1 MTTLS
6 RAFDTKDSHL
16 LCPTNGSEIRARAGG
31 SGVGWAFFPGNI
43 TDKRSKSP
51 SPARRRLPA
60 PLRRFLSNKLAVIGI
75 VVLAVFVLAAL
86 FASRIAP
93 YDPAQISFSDL
104 RAAPSAAHLFGTD
117 ELGRDIFSRV
127 IHGARVSLSAGL
139 TSVTLALFFGGSI
152 GLVAGYLGGW
162 LDDVL
167 MRFVDAL
174 LSLPFLVLA
183 IALAAILGPSLQNTM
198 IAIAVVTAP
207 AFARI
212 TRGEVLSQRERDYVQ
227 AAQALGA
234 GDGRLIARHLLP
246 NISGALIVQT
256 SLAIANAI
264 LAEASLSFL
273 GLGIQPPAPSW
284 GSMLNAARGYLTDE
298 PWMALFPGLAI
309 FLAVLAFNL
318 IGDGLREALDP
329 RGRVG

>member
-1 MTTLS
+1 MTTL
-6 RAFDTKDSHL
+6 AKT
-16 LCPTNGSEIRARAGG
+16 P
-31 SGVGWAFFPGNI
+31 V
-43 TDKRSKSP
+43 
-51 SPARRRLPA
+51 ARRRLPA
-60 PLRRFLSNKLAVIGI
+60 PLRRFLSNRLAVIGL
-75 VVLAVFVLAAL
+75 VVLLVFAVSALLAPWV
-86 FASRIAP
+86 AP
-93 YDPAQISFSDL
+93 YDPAQIFFSDL
-104 RAAPSAAHLFGTD
+104 RAAPGAGHVFGAD

-127 IHGARVSLSAGL
+127 VYGARVSLSAGL
-139 TSVTLALFFGGSI
+139 ISVTLALVFGGGI
-152 GLVAGYLGGW
+152 GLIAGSVGGW
-162 LDDVL
+162 VDDVL
-167 MRFVDAL
+167 MRVVDAL
-174 LSLPFLVLA
+174 LALPFLVLA

-198 IAIAVVTAP
+198 IAIAIVTAP

-234 GDGRLIARHLLP
+234 GSGRVITRHLLP

-284 GSMLNAARGYLTDE
+284 GSMLNAARGYLTDA
-298 PWMALFPGLAI
+298 PWMAVFPGLAI

-329 RGRVG
+329 RSHKA

>member
-1 MTTLS
+1 MTTTLS
-6 RAFDTKDSHL
+6 K
-16 LCPTNGSEIRARAGG
+16 P
-31 SGVGWAFFPGNI
+31 
-43 TDKRSKSP
+43 P
-51 SPARRRLPA
+51 SPAKRRLPA
-60 PLRRFLSNKLAVIGI
+60 PVRRFLANKLAVIGI
-75 VVLAVFVLAAL
+75 IVLVIFAGAAL
-86 FASRIAP
+86 LARQVAP
-93 YDPAQISFSDL
+93 FDPAQIFFADL
-104 RAAPSAAHLFGTD
+104 RAAPSAAHFFGAD

-127 IHGARVSLSAGL
+127 VYGARVSLSAGL
-139 TSVTLALFFGGSI
+139 ISVTLALVFGGSI
-152 GLVAGYLGGW
+152 GLIAGYIGGW

-198 IAIAVVTAP
+198 IAIAIVTAP

-234 GDGRLIARHLLP
+234 GDGRLIVRHLLP

-273 GLGIQPPAPSW
+273 GLGIQPPTPSW
-284 GSMLNAARGYLTDE
+284 GSMLNAARGYLTDA

-329 RGRVG
+329 RSHKS

>member
-1 MTTLS
+1 MTSTLS
-6 RAFDTKDSHL
+6 KT
-16 LCPTNGSEIRARAGG
+16 
-31 SGVGWAFFPGNI
+31 
-43 TDKRSKSP
+43 P

-60 PLRRFLSNKLAVIGI
+60 PLRRFLNNRLAVIGLF
-75 VVLAVFVLAAL
+75 VLLVFALAAL
-86 FASRIAP
+86 LAPWVAP
-93 YDPAQISFSDL
+93 YDPAQIFFSDL
-104 RAAPSAAHLFGTD
+104 RAAPGATHVFGAD

-127 IHGARVSLSAGL
+127 VYGARVSLSAGL
-139 TSVTLALFFGGSI
+139 VSVSLALVFGGAI
-152 GLVAGYLGGW
+152 GLIAGYTGGW

-167 MRFVDAL
+167 MRVVDAL
-174 LSLPFLVLA
+174 LALPFLVLA

-198 IAIAVVTAP
+198 IAIAIVTAP

-212 TRGEVLSQRERDYVQ
+212 TRGEVLSQREREYVQ
-227 AAQALGA
+227 AAHALGA
-234 GDGRLIARHLLP
+234 GDGRMITRHLLP

-256 SLAIANAI
+256 SLAVANAI

-284 GSMLNAARGYLTDE
+284 GSMLNAARGYLTDA
-298 PWMALFPGLAI
+298 PWMAVFPGLAI

-318 IGDGLREALDP
+318 IGDGLREAIDP

>member
-1 MTTLS
+1 
-6 RAFDTKDSHL
+6 
-16 LCPTNGSEIRARAGG
+16 
-31 SGVGWAFFPGNI
+31 
-43 TDKRSKSP
+43 
-51 SPARRRLPA
+51 
-60 PLRRFLSNKLAVIGI
+60 
-75 VVLAVFVLAAL
+75 
-86 FASRIAP
+86 
-93 YDPAQISFSDL
+93 
-104 RAAPSAAHLFGTD
+104 
-117 ELGRDIFSRV
+117 
-127 IHGARVSLSAGL
+127 VSLSAGL
-139 TSVTLALFFGGSI
+139 ISVTLALVFGGSI
-152 GLVAGYLGGW
+152 GLIAGYIGGW

-198 IAIAVVTAP
+198 IAIAIVTAP

-234 GDGRLIARHLLP
+234 GDGRLIVRHLLP

-273 GLGIQPPAPSW
+273 GLGIQPPTPSW
-284 GSMLNAARGYLTDE
+284 GSMLNAARGYLTDA

-329 RGRVG
+329 RSHKS

>member
-1 MTTLS
+1 MTTTLS
-6 RAFDTKDSHL
+6 KTPPPIK
-16 LCPTNGSEIRARAGG
+16 
-31 SGVGWAFFPGNI
+31 
-43 TDKRSKSP
+43 
-51 SPARRRLPA
+51 RRLPA
-60 PLRRFLSNKLAVIGI
+60 PLRRFLKNKLAVIG
-75 VVLAVFVLAAL
+75 LFVLLVFAVAAL
-86 FASRIAP
+86 LAP
-93 YDPAQISFSDL
+93 QVAPFDPAQIFFSDL
-104 RAAPSAAHLFGTD
+104 RAAPNSVHPFGAD

-127 IHGARVSLSAGL
+127 VYGARVSLSAGL
-139 TSVTLALFFGGSI
+139 ISVSLALVFGASI
-152 GLVAGYLGGW
+152 GLIAGYIGGW

-198 IAIAVVTAP
+198 IAIAIVTAP

-234 GDGRLIARHLLP
+234 GDGRLITRHLLP

-284 GSMLNAARGYLTDE
+284 GSMLNAARGYLTDA
-298 PWMALFPGLAI
+298 PWMALFPGIAI

-329 RGRVG
+329 RSQKS

>member
-1 MTTLS
+1 MTTTLS
-6 RAFDTKDSHL
+6 KTQPL
-16 LCPTNGSEIRARAGG
+16 
-31 SGVGWAFFPGNI
+31 
-43 TDKRSKSP
+43 
-51 SPARRRLPA
+51 ARRRLPA
-60 PLRRFLSNKLAVIGI
+60 PLRRFLSNKLAVIG
-75 VVLAVFVLAAL
+75 LFVLLVFAVAAL
-86 FASRIAP
+86 LAP
-93 YDPAQISFSDL
+93 QVAPFDPAKIFFSDL
-104 RAAPSAAHLFGTD
+104 RAAPSATHLFGAD

-127 IHGARVSLSAGL
+127 VYGARVSLSAGL
-139 TSVTLALFFGGSI
+139 ISVTLALVFGGSI
-152 GLVAGYLGGW
+152 GLIAGYIGGW

-198 IAIAVVTAP
+198 IAIAIVTAP

-234 GDGRLIARHLLP
+234 GDGRLIVRHLLP

-273 GLGIQPPAPSW
+273 GLGIQPPTPSW
-284 GSMLNAARGYLTDE
+284 GSMLNAARGYLTDA

-329 RGRVG
+329 RSHK